1 MSGDP
6 NMKYLFLIF
15 LSLPLMASVVTQKV
29 EKGRLSQKQNF
40 NGTLSFNEKSRLA
53 SETEGKITK
62 LYFDEGDY
70 VKKGE
75 LLLKTDSLILDANI
89 NATEASIKEV
99 EFALERARLDFKR
112 YEALYAKQSVS
123 KQKYDEFYFQMMQL
137 EQKLVSLQS
146 SLQAQKILKSKK
158 SLRAPFNGYISGRTV
173 QVGEWLKEGSEIA
186 LLINPD
192 KIDITVYLPSSY
204 INSISKD
211 ADLRVTINNKTYP
224 AKLIAA
230 LLSGDEKTRSF
241 PLKLRLL
248 STKDRFFDGAQAQIS
263 LEKSSHEDVLMVSR
277 DAVIK
282 RFGNDVVF
290 IIKDEKAE
298 MIPVDIIGFDTDKVA
313 VSSAQLQVGDEV
325 ITKGN
330 ERIFPNQV
338 IKR

>member
-1 MSGDP
+1 MSGDTY
-6 NMKYLFLIF
+6 MKYLVLIF
-15 LSLPLMASVVTQKV
+15 LSLPLLASVVTQKV
-29 EKGRLSQKQNF
+29 EKGRLSQKQSF
-40 NGTLSFNEKSRLA
+40 NGTVSFNEKSRLA

-75 LLLKTDSLILDANI
+75 ILLQTDTLILDANI
-89 NATEASIKEV
+89 NATKASIKEV

-112 YEALYAKQSVS
+112 YEALFLKESVS
-123 KQKYDEFYFQMMQL
+123 KQKYDEFYFQKMQL

-146 SLQAQKILKSKK
+146 SLKAQQILKSKK
-158 SLRAPFNGYISGRTV
+158 SLRAPFNGYISERSV

-192 KIDITVYLPSSY
+192 KIDITIYLPSNY
-204 INSISKD
+204 INAVSND
-211 ADLRVTINNKTYP
+211 ADLRVVINNKTYP
-224 AKLIAA
+224 VKLIAA

-248 STKDRFFDGAQAQIS
+248 PTKDRFFDGAQAQIS

-298 MIPVDIIGFDTDKVA
+298 MIPVEIIGFDTDRVA
-313 VSSAQLQVGDEV
+313 VSSSQLHVGDEV

-330 ERIFPNQV
+330 ERIFPTQA
-338 IKR
+338 IHS

>member
-1 MSGDP
+1 MR
-6 NMKYLFLIF
+6 YLIF
-15 LSLPLMASVVTQKV
+15 IFLAFPLLASVVTQKV
-29 EKGRLSQKQNF
+29 EKGRLLQVQSF
-40 NGTLSFNEKSRLA
+40 NGTVSFNEKSRLA

-75 LLLKTDSLILDANI
+75 LLLQIDSLILDANI

-112 YEALYAKQSVS
+112 YEVLFAKQSVS
-123 KQKYDEFYFQMMQL
+123 KQKYDEFYFQKMQL

-158 SLRAPFNGYISGRTV
+158 SLRAPFSGYISERTI

-192 KIDITVYLPSSY
+192 KVDITIYLPSSY
-204 INSISKD
+204 INTISRD
-211 ADLRVTINNKTYP
+211 MDLRVTINKKVYP
-224 AKLIAA
+224 AKIIAA
-230 LLSGDEKTRSF
+230 LLSGNEKTRSF
-241 PLKLRLL
+241 PLRLRLL
-248 STKDRFFDGAQAQIS
+248 PTKDSFFDGAQANIS

-277 DAVIK
+277 DGVIK

-290 IIKDEKAE
+290 IIKDEKAQ
-298 MIPVDIIGFDTDKVA
+298 MIPVEIIGFEADKVA
-313 VSSAQLQVGDEV
+313 LSSQQLHAGDE
-325 ITKGN
+325 IIIKGN
-330 ERIFPNQV
+330 ERIFPNQE

>member
-1 MSGDP
+1 MR
-6 NMKYLFLIF
+6 YLIF
-15 LSLPLMASVVTQKV
+15 IFLAFPLLASVVTQKV
-29 EKGRLSQKQNF
+29 EIGRLSQKQSF
-40 NGTLSFNEKSRLA
+40 NGTVSFNEKSRLA
-53 SETEGKITK
+53 SETEGKVTK

-75 LLLKTDSLILDANI
+75 LLLEIDSLILDANI

-99 EFALERARLDFKR
+99 EFALERAQLDFKR
-112 YEALYAKQSVS
+112 YEALFAKQSVS
-123 KQKYDEFYFQMMQL
+123 KQKYDEFYFQKMQL

-158 SLRAPFNGYISGRTV
+158 NLRAPFNGYISERNI

-192 KIDITVYLPSSY
+192 KIDITMYLPSSY
-204 INSISKD
+204 INAISSD
-211 ADLRVTINNKTYP
+211 MDLRVTVNGKVYP
-224 AKLIAA
+224 AKIIAA

-248 STKDRFFDGAQAQIS
+248 PTKDSFFDGAQAQIS
-263 LEKSSHEDVLMVSR
+263 LEKSFHEDVLMVSR

-290 IIKDEKAE
+290 TIKDNKAQ
-298 MIPVDIIGFDTDKVA
+298 MIPVQIIGFQADKVA
-313 VSSAQLQVGDEV
+313 LSSEQLHEGDEV

-330 ERIFPNQV
+330 ERIFPNQE

>member
-1 MSGDP
+1 MPGDTD
-6 NMKYLFLIF
+6 MKYLFIIF
-15 LSLPLMASVVTQKV
+15 LSLPLLASVVTQKV

-70 VKKGE
+70 VKKGDI
-75 LLLKTDSLILDANI
+75 LLQVDTLILDANI
-89 NATEASIKEV
+89 NATRASIKEV

-112 YEALYAKQSVS
+112 YEALFAKESVS
-123 KQKYDEFYFQMMQL
+123 KQKYDEFYFQMKQL
-137 EQKLVSLQS
+137 EQQLISLQS
-146 SLQAQKILKSKK
+146 SLQAQKIQKSKK
-158 SLRAPFNGYISGRTV
+158 SLRAPFNGYISERSV

-192 KIDITVYLPSSY
+192 KIDITFYLPSSY
-204 INSISKD
+204 INAVSNKT
-211 ADLRVTINNKTYP
+211 DLRVTINNKTYP

-248 STKDRFFDGAQAQIS
+248 PTKEKFFDGAQAQIS
-263 LEKSSHEDVLMVSR
+263 LEKSSHEDVLMVPR

-290 IIKDEKAE
+290 IIKEEKAQ
-298 MIPVDIIGFDTDKVA
+298 MVPVEIIGFDTNKVA
-313 VSSAQLQVGDEV
+313 LSSPQLHVGDEV

-330 ERIFPNQV
+330 ERIFPNQE

>member
-1 MSGDP
+1 MR
-6 NMKYLFLIF
+6 YLIF
-15 LSLPLMASVVTQKV
+15 IFLAFPLLASVVTQKV
-29 EKGRLSQKQNF
+29 EIGRLSQKQSF
-40 NGTLSFNEKSRLA
+40 NGTVSFNQKSRLA
-53 SETEGKITK
+53 SETEGKVTK
-62 LYFDEGDY
+62 LYFDEGDH

-75 LLLKTDSLILDANI
+75 LLLEIDSLILDANI

-99 EFALERARLDFKR
+99 EFALERAQLDFKR
-112 YEALYAKQSVS
+112 YEALFAKQSVS
-123 KQKYDEFYFQMMQL
+123 KQKYDEFYFQKMQL

-158 SLRAPFNGYISGRTV
+158 NLRAPFTGYISERTI

-192 KIDITVYLPSSY
+192 KIDITMYLPSSY
-204 INSISKD
+204 MNAISRNTD
-211 ADLRVTINNKTYP
+211 FRVTINNKVYL

-248 STKDRFFDGAQAQIS
+248 PTKDRFFDGAQAQIS

-277 DAVIK
+277 DGVIK

-290 IIKDEKAE
+290 IIKDEKAQ
-298 MIPVDIIGFDTDKVA
+298 MIPVKIIGFEADKVA
-313 VSSAQLQVGDEV
+313 LSSKELHEGDEV

-330 ERIFPNQV
+330 ERIFPNQE

>member
-1 MSGDP
+1 MSGDTY
-6 NMKYLFLIF
+6 MKYLILIF
-15 LSLPLMASVVTQKV
+15 LSLPLFASVVTQKV
-29 EKGRLSQKQNF
+29 EKGRLSQKQSF
-40 NGTLSFNEKSRLA
+40 NGTISFNEKSRLA

-75 LLLKTDSLILDANI
+75 LLLEIDSLILDANI
-89 NATEASIKEV
+89 NATKASIKEV
-99 EFALERARLDFKR
+99 EFALERAQLDFKR
-112 YEALYAKQSVS
+112 YETLFARQSVS
-123 KQKYDEFYFQMMQL
+123 KQKYDEFYFQKMQL

-146 SLQAQKILKSKK
+146 SLQAEKILKSKK
-158 SLRAPFNGYISGRTV
+158 SLRAPFNGYISERTV
-173 QVGEWLKEGSEIA
+173 QIGEWMKEGSEIA

-192 KIDITVYLPSSY
+192 KIDITIYLPSSY
-204 INSISKD
+204 INAISED
-211 ADLRVTINNKTYP
+211 TDFRVTVNNKTYP

-248 STKDRFFDGAQAQIS
+248 PTKDKFFDGAQAQIS
-263 LEKSSHEDVLMVSR
+263 LEKSSYEDVLMVPR

-290 IIKDEKAE
+290 IIKDEKAQ
-298 MIPVDIIGFDTDKVA
+298 MIPVEIIGFDTDKVA
-313 VSSAQLQVGDEV
+313 LSSQQLHEGDEV

-330 ERIFPNQV
+330 ERIFPNQE

>member
-1 MSGDP
+1 MR
-6 NMKYLFLIF
+6 YLIF
-15 LSLPLMASVVTQKV
+15 IFLAFPLLASVVTQRV
-29 EKGRLSQKQNF
+29 EIGRLSQKQSF
-40 NGTLSFNEKSRLA
+40 NGTVSFNQKSRLA
-53 SETEGKITK
+53 SETEGKVTK
-62 LYFDEGDY
+62 LYFDEGDH

-75 LLLKTDSLILDANI
+75 LLLEIDSLILDANI

-99 EFALERARLDFKR
+99 EFALERAQLDFKR
-112 YEALYAKQSVS
+112 YEALFAKQSVS
-123 KQKYDEFYFQMMQL
+123 KQKYDEFYFQKMQL

-158 SLRAPFNGYISGRTV
+158 NLRAPFTGYISERTI

-192 KIDITVYLPSSY
+192 KIDITMYLPSSY
-204 INSISKD
+204 MNAISRD
-211 ADLRVTINNKTYP
+211 TNFRVTINNKVYP

-248 STKDRFFDGAQAQIS
+248 PTKDRFFDGAQAQIS

-277 DAVIK
+277 DGVIK

-290 IIKDEKAE
+290 IIKDEKAQ
-298 MIPVDIIGFDTDKVA
+298 MIPVKIIGFEADKVA
-313 VSSAQLQVGDEV
+313 LSSKELHEGDEV

-330 ERIFPNQV
+330 ERIFPNQE

>member
-1 MSGDP
+1 MSGDTY
-6 NMKYLFLIF
+6 MKYLLLIF
-15 LSLPLMASVVTQKV
+15 LTLPLLASVVTQKV
-29 EKGRLSQKQNF
+29 EKGRLSQKQSF
-40 NGTLSFNEKSRLA
+40 NGTLTFNQKSRLA
-53 SETEGKITK
+53 SETEGKVTR

-70 VKKGE
+70 VKKGD
-75 LLLKTDSLILDANI
+75 LLLEIDALILDANI
-89 NATEASIKEV
+89 NATKASIKEI

-112 YEALYAKQSVS
+112 YEVLLAKQSVS
-123 KQKYDEFYFQMMQL
+123 QQKYDEFYFQKMQL

-158 SLRAPFNGYISGRTV
+158 SLRAPFNGYISERTI

-186 LLINPD
+186 LLVNPE
-192 KIDITVYLPSSY
+192 KIDITIYLPSSY
-204 INSISKD
+204 INVVSNKM
-211 ADLRVTINNKTYP
+211 DLQVTINNKVYP
-224 AKLIAA
+224 ARLIAA

-248 STKDRFFDGAQAQIS
+248 PTKDRFFDGTQAQIS
-263 LEKSSHEDVLMVSR
+263 LEKSSHDDVLMVSR

-290 IIKDEKAE
+290 VIKDEKAQ
-298 MIPVDIIGFDTDKVA
+298 MIPVEIIGFDADKVA
-313 VSSAQLQVGDEV
+313 LTAQQLHAGDEV

-330 ERIFPNQV
+330 ERIFPNQE

>member
-1 MSGDP
+1 MSGDTY
-6 NMKYLFLIF
+6 MKHLLLIF
-15 LSLPLMASVVTQKV
+15 LTLPLLASVVTEKV
-29 EKGRLSQKQNF
+29 EKGRLSQKQSF

-53 SETEGKITK
+53 SETDGKITK

-70 VKKGE
+70 VKKGA
-75 LLLKTDSLILDANI
+75 LLLEIDSLILDANI
-89 NATEASIKEV
+89 NATKASIKEV

-112 YEALYAKQSVS
+112 YEVLLAKQSVS
-123 KQKYDEFYFQMMQL
+123 QQKYDEFYFQKMQL

-146 SLQAQKILKSKK
+146 SLQAQKILQSKK
-158 SLRAPFNGYISGRTV
+158 RLRAPFNGYISERTV

-192 KIDITVYLPSSY
+192 KVDITIYLPSNY
-204 INSISKD
+204 INVVTND
-211 ADLRVTINNKTYP
+211 TDLQVTINNKVYP

-248 STKDRFFDGAQAQIS
+248 PTKDKFFDGAQAQIS
-263 LEKSSHEDVLMVSR
+263 LEKSSYEDVLMVSR

-290 IIKDEKAE
+290 VIKDEKAQ
-298 MIPVDIIGFDTDKVA
+298 MVPVEIIGFDADKVA
-313 VSSAQLQVGDEV
+313 LSAQQLHEGDEV

-330 ERIFPNQV
+330 ERIFPNQE

>member
-1 MSGDP
+1 MSGDTY
-6 NMKYLFLIF
+6 MRHLLLIF
-15 LSLPLMASVVTQKV
+15 LTLPLLASVVTQKV
-29 EKGRLSQKQNF
+29 EKGRLSQKQSF
-40 NGTLSFNEKSRLA
+40 NGTVSFNEKSRLA

-70 VKKGE
+70 VKKGA
-75 LLLKTDSLILDANI
+75 LLLEIDSLILDANI
-89 NATEASIKEV
+89 KATEASIKEV

-112 YEALYAKQSVS
+112 YEALFAKQSVS
-123 KQKYDEFYFQMMQL
+123 KQKYDEFYFQKMQL

-158 SLRAPFNGYISGRTV
+158 SLRAPFNGYISERTV

-186 LLINPD
+186 LLVNPD
-192 KIDITVYLPSSY
+192 KIDVTIYLPSSY
-204 INSISKD
+204 INTIASD
-211 ADLRVTINNKTYP
+211 ADFRVTVNDKAYP

-248 STKDRFFDGAQAQIS
+248 PTKESFFDGAQAQIT

-277 DAVIK
+277 DGVIK

-290 IIKDEKAE
+290 VIKDEKAQ
-298 MIPVDIIGFDTDKVA
+298 MIPVEIIGFEADKVA
-313 VSSAQLQVGDEV
+313 LSSQQLHVGDEV
-325 ITKGN
+325 IIKGN
-330 ERIFPNQV
+330 ERIFPNQE

>member
-1 MSGDP
+1 MR
-6 NMKYLFLIF
+6 YLIF
-15 LSLPLMASVVTQKV
+15 IFLAFPLLASVVTQKV
-29 EKGRLSQKQNF
+29 EKGRLLQVQSF
-40 NGTLSFNEKSRLA
+40 NGTVSFNEKSRLA

-75 LLLKTDSLILDANI
+75 LLLQIDSLILDANI

-112 YEALYAKQSVS
+112 YEVLFAKQSVS
-123 KQKYDEFYFQMMQL
+123 KQKYDEFYFQKMQL

-158 SLRAPFNGYISGRTV
+158 SLRAPFSGYISERV
-173 QVGEWLKEGSEIA
+173 IQVGEWLKEGSEIA

-192 KIDITVYLPSSY
+192 KVDITIYLPSSY
-204 INSISKD
+204 INTISRD
-211 ADLRVTINNKTYP
+211 MDLRVTINKKVYP
-224 AKLIAA
+224 AKIIAA
-230 LLSGDEKTRSF
+230 LLSGNEKTRSF
-241 PLKLRLL
+241 PLRLRLL
-248 STKDRFFDGAQAQIS
+248 PTKDSFFDGAQANIS

-277 DAVIK
+277 DGVIK

-290 IIKDEKAE
+290 IIKDEKAQ
-298 MIPVDIIGFDTDKVA
+298 MIPVEIIGFEADKVA
-313 VSSAQLQVGDEV
+313 LSSQQLHAGDE
-325 ITKGN
+325 IIIKGN
-330 ERIFPNQV
+330 ERIFPNQE

>member
-1 MSGDP
+1 
-6 NMKYLFLIF
+6 MKYLVLLF
-15 LSLPLMASVVTQKV
+15 LSLPLIASVVTQKV
-29 EKGRLSQKQNF
+29 EKGRLSQKQSF
-40 NGTLSFNEKSRLA
+40 NGTISFNEKSRLA

-70 VKKGE
+70 VKRGA
-75 LLLKTDSLILDANI
+75 LLLEIDSLILDANI

-112 YEALYAKQSVS
+112 YEALFAKQSVS

-158 SLRAPFNGYISGRTV
+158 KLRAPFDGYISERTV

-192 KIDITVYLPSSY
+192 KIDITIYLPSSY
-204 INSISKD
+204 INAISD
-211 ADLRVTINNKTYP
+211 DTDLRVTINNKTYP

-248 STKDRFFDGAQAQIS
+248 STKDKFFDGAQAQIS

-290 IIKDEKAE
+290 IIKDEKAQ
-298 MIPVDIIGFDTDKVA
+298 MVPVEIIGFEMDKVA
-313 VSSAQLQVGDEV
+313 LSSQQLHEGDEV

-330 ERIFPNQV
+330 ERIFPNQE

>member
-1 MSGDP
+1 MR
-6 NMKYLFLIF
+6 YLIF
-15 LSLPLMASVVTQKV
+15 IFLAFPLLASVVTQRV
-29 EKGRLSQKQNF
+29 EIGRLSQKQSF
-40 NGTLSFNEKSRLA
+40 NGTVSFNRKSRLA
-53 SETEGKITK
+53 SETEGKVTK
-62 LYFDEGDY
+62 LYFDEGDH

-75 LLLKTDSLILDANI
+75 LLLEIDSLILDANI

-99 EFALERARLDFKR
+99 EFALERAQLDFKR
-112 YEALYAKQSVS
+112 YEALFAKQSVS
-123 KQKYDEFYFQMMQL
+123 KQKYDEFYFQKMQL

-158 SLRAPFNGYISGRTV
+158 NLRAPFTGYISERTI

-192 KIDITVYLPSSY
+192 KIDITMYLPSSY
-204 INSISKD
+204 MNAISRD
-211 ADLRVTINNKTYP
+211 TDFRVTINNKVYP

-248 STKDRFFDGAQAQIS
+248 PTKDRFFDGAQAQIS
-263 LEKSSHEDVLMVSR
+263 LEKSSHKDVLMVSR
-277 DAVIK
+277 DGVIK

-290 IIKDEKAE
+290 IIKDEKAQ
-298 MIPVDIIGFDTDKVA
+298 MIPVKIIGFEADKVA
-313 VSSAQLQVGDEV
+313 LSSKELHEGDEV

-330 ERIFPNQV
+330 ERIFPNQE